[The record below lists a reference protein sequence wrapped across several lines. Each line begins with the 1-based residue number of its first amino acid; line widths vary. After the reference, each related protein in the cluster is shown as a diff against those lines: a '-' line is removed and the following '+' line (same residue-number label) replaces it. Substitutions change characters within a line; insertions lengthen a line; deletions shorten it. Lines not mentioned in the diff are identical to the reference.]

1 VTIKLSNKAPRGWI
15 NLGQEPL
22 I

>member
-1 VTIKLSNKAPRGWI
+1 VTIKLSNKASRGWT

>member
-1 VTIKLSNKAPRGWI
+1 VTIKLSNKASRGWI
-15 NLGQEPL
+15 NHQEPL